1 MNYDQNWSLCWLL
14 LININYHYHTFHP
27 EWRSKPISAILSRPA
42 APWCPLPPPVK
53 TMMLSLQY
61 WSLMIHNWQLVI
73 DKDTTSPPCH
83 HLSMIRMI
91 KLIILNWQGQPES
104 SLPTISKMN
113 QHLIKAVDQLQFVH
127 YEQNS
132 MVCHTSKSEGPS
144 AEPRS
149 IVHLMVKK
157 KDLTKIF
164 LPTSFYQLFIAF
176 TAVLSSI
183 IQFSHWALTS
193 VTDNDLT
200 WLQ

>member
-1 MNYDQNWSLCWLL
+1 
-14 LININYHYHTFHP
+14 
-27 EWRSKPISAILSRPA
+27 
-42 APWCPLPPPVK
+42 
-53 TMMLSLQY
+53 
-61 WSLMIHNWQLVI
+61 MIW
-73 DKDTTSPPCH
+73 
-83 HLSMIRMI
+83 MI
-91 KLIILNWQGQPES
+91 KLIILDWQGQPES

-176 TAVLSSI
+176 TAVLSYI
-183 IQFSHWALTS
+183 IQFSHWALDFS
-193 VTDNDLT
+193 DWQWSDLT
-200 WLQ
+200 PIGSLESWRLTTCMPPPSPPPNSSTSSDKRCVHTMRCVVLVLVQVPGWGEFVVQLDC